1 MSCGMWRKR
10 RLIVRGW
17 RLCNGKHGLKD
28 SNLLWT
34 SFFKTLTD
42 ANTPQISLNMQCALL
57 QKYLNGFEM
66 FMYILSCLGKSDEKR
81 SVRGGWSK

>member
-34 SFFKTLTD
+34 SFFKMLTD
-42 ANTPQISLNMQCALL
+42 ANTPQISLNMQHALL
-57 QKYLNGFEM
+57 QKYLNEFEM
-66 FMYILSCLGKSDEKR
+66 FIYYLAWVNQMR
-81 SVRGGWSK
+81 SVWSGGGWSK